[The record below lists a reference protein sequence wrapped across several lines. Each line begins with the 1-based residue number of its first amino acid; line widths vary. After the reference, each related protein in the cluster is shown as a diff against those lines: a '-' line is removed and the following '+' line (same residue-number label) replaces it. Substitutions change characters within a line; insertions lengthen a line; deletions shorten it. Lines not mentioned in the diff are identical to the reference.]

1 MDYYT
6 ASCRSYLRNNGFALS
21 NTSGSSMRPL
31 IWGGEHC
38 VAVAPMEEEP
48 EKGDLLLFVSRYGGK
63 ERNIVHRLV
72 EIRQE
77 GGKPLYVTRGDN
89 CLGCEYVRRPEI
101 IGRVAEVHR
110 ITGFRPWHIIPAK
123 KFAVTDPAYLIYSRV
138 WHAIWPAR
146 RIYYLMRGHA
156 AGLGVRLRSVFK
168 HCTTDR

>member
-1 MDYYT
+1 MDYA
-6 ASCRSYLRNNGFALS
+6 ASRRSLLCHNGFALS

-48 EKGDLLLFVSRYGGK
+48 KKGDLLLFVSRYGGK

-72 EIRQE
+72 EIRHE
-77 GGKPLYVTRGDN
+77 DGERLYVTRGDN
-89 CLGCEYVRRPEI
+89 CLGCEYVRLTEI

-110 ITGFRPWHIIPAK
+110 ITGFRPWHIIPAR
-123 KFAVTDPAYLIYSRV
+123 KFAVTDSAYLIYSRV

-146 RIYYLMRGHA
+146 RIYYLLRGHA
-156 AGLGVRLRSVFK
+156 AGIASRLRSVFNHDK
-168 HCTTDR
+168 SDR